1 MSILRSKAVSSG
13 PRRRRGV
20 IVLVAAVLLTV
31 LFGFAG
37 FAVDTGMIMSHQTTL
52 QNAVDAA
59 ALAASQ
65 EIVGAVRAAG
75 DSQGDA
81 TIDASSIAVAEAR
94 QVAEQVAALNG
105 VYIDPNRDV
114 QFGKRVYNASTN
126 TWPIEWGAEPYNVVS
141 VTAHRDNDNPE
152 LPDAKLRLNFGWA
165 LGMPAVSLEATAAA
179 FVEARD
185 VVVVLDYSGSMSYD
199 SQFRS
204 QTLAKL
210 GQAAVE
216 SNLRQIWED
225 LGSPLYGN
233 LQFTP
238 DYATVSKSPGS
249 ARWMGKSVV
258 VTFSQA
264 AANVKLYYTSGGSQ
278 TFSGGS
284 IGQVKTYQGSGS
296 YSGKMLSKIQ
306 IGVGTTWTT
315 YDFYDSTTIK
325 TALGLNSV
333 TYPYPEGSWN
343 NYIDYC
349 RNASSGTSYYDS
361 QIDATGYR
369 CKFGMMTLTEFWLK
383 HFRKHNQ
390 TPDLWKT
397 RHYPFH
403 AMKEGT
409 TLFLDFLSEL
419 EFGDWV
425 GLVTYE
431 TGSRVE
437 VMLDEAGMPFVDISS
452 QPITNDYDAIN
463 TIQVHKQAAHYGTTT
478 NIGGGL
484 ADAVALLSEHRRYGA
499 RPTILLMT
507 DGNANERDP
516 DWSMP
521 ADWVWSQ
528 LTDYDGDGDA
538 DYSTSDQDKIY
549 AMDMARRAVNQG
561 FTIHTLCVGADAD
574 VDMMQAIAFMGGGIS
589 INVPGGTTI
598 AQMEEEL
605 RAAFRQIAANVPPP
619 KLVYQ
624 N

>member
-1 MSILRSKAVSSG
+1 MIHFRLKAVSSIR
-13 PRRRRGV
+13 RRRRGV

-37 FAVDTGMIMSHQTTL
+37 LAVDTGLIMSHQTTL

-75 DSQGDA
+75 GSQGDA

-114 QFGKRVYNASTN
+114 QFGKRVYSAHTN

-152 LPDAKLRLNFGWA
+152 LPDAKLQLNFGWA
-165 LGMPAVSLEATAAA
+165 LGMPSVRLEATAAA
-179 FVEARD
+179 FVEAHD

-204 QTLAKL
+204 GTLAKL

-216 SNLRQIWED
+216 SNLQQIWED

-306 IGVGTTWTT
+306 IEVGTTWTT

-383 HFRKHNQ
+383 HFRRHDQ

-437 VMLDEAGMPFVDISS
+437 RVLDEAGMPFVDISS
-452 QPITNDYDAIN
+452 QPITHDYDAIN
-463 TIQVHKQAAHYGTTT
+463 TIQLHKQAAHYGATT

-484 ADAVALLSEHRRYGA
+484 ADAVALLNEHRRYGA

-516 DWSMP
+516 HWSMP
-521 ADWVWSQ
+521 ADWVWSE

-574 VDMMQAIAFMGGGIS
+574 LDMMQAIAFMGGGIS

-619 KLVYQ
+619 KLIYQ
-624 N
+624 D